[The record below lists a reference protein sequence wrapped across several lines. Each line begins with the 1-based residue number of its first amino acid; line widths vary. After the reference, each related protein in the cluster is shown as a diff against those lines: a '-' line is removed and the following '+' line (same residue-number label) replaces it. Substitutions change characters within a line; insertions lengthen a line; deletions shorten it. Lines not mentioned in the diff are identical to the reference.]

1 MANRCG
7 DCDYLNRRETK
18 WNGEKIW
25 CDYKGYYVKPGEVAC
40 DNYTYH
46 GHRYGRYL
54 VTATCNILNI
64 DNEQRKNLF
73 KSFDLV
79 RFEKTPE
86 AEYMYDALNEYDIV
100 GPIIADKLY
109 KDNFREVIA
118 DSMYYEY
125 ILPCYELIKD
135 GKYLEAVDK
144 YVEMTYTLIDFYL
157 SDKNKNVRVK

>member
-7 DCDYLNRRETK
+7 DCDYLNYRDTK
-18 WNGEKIW
+18 WDGEKVW
-25 CDYKGYYVKPGEVAC
+25 CNYKSYYVKPGEVAC

-64 DNEQRKNLF
+64 DNEQRKKLF

-79 RFEKTPE
+79 RYEKTPE
-86 AEYMYDALNEYDIV
+86 SEYMYDCLEQYDIV
-100 GPIIADKLY
+100 GPILADKLY

-118 DSMYYEY
+118 DSMYNEY

-144 YVEMTYTLIDFYL
+144 YAEMTYTLVDFYL
-157 SDKNKNVRVK
+157 SDNTKNVRVR